1 LSTCY
6 SYSMMQVLNH
16 FTESVNV
23 YYMTRRGNE
32 VECVGTVESGDHI
45 NLPLSAV
52 YTPTNEL
59 FFSVQGY
66 VLYNFI
72 KHYLLQNM
80 PVLL

>member
-1 LSTCY
+1 
-6 SYSMMQVLNH
+6 MMQVLNH

-32 VECVGTVESGDHI
+32 VECIGTVESGGHI

-59 FFSVQGY
+59 FFSVKGF
-66 VLYNFI
+66 VLDKSY
-72 KHYLLQNM
+72 
-80 PVLL
+80 